1 MTSVTAVTGNTQAAA
16 ESQGSQARASNM
28 VNYDTFLQILVTQ
41 MKNQDPTEPMDASQ
55 YVSQLA
61 SFSNVEQSIQ
71 INNKLEVLLA
81 ASVVSQVDSIVDR
94 TITSADGSVSG
105 TVSQVKIG
113 ATGLVAIL
121 DSGAELPVTTGTV
134 IGE

>member
-16 ESQGSQARASNM
+16 ESQAGQARASNM

-71 INNKLEVLLA
+71 INNKLEILLA
-81 ASVVSQVDSIVDR
+81 ASVVSQVDSIVGR
-94 TITSADGSVSG
+94 TLTSADGSVSG

-121 DSGAELPVTTGTV
+121 DSGAEVPVTAGTV